1 MSQHEGRHEGRDPQ
15 DIGEAAEAVD
25 NVYDAAAQAAQE
37 QLGHAELDLNDD
49 DRLPWLESAD
59 DDYDE
64 EGVDGA
70 RVFGF
75 VLAGVLALSVLVG
88 GIWWFTHRPD
98 PAMVADGST
107 IPAPAEPYKE
117 APRDPGGKTFA
128 GTGDTSY
135 AVSQGQDRQA
145 RLAGGGEAP
154 RPSVDAGA
162 APAAPTGAGAAAPA
176 PASGGVGVQ
185 VGAFG
190 SRETAEA
197 GWAKLASRSDVLKG
211 VSHRVV
217 EGQADIGKVYRLQ
230 AVAGDVAGADAL
242 CGRLKAAGIACQVKK

>member
-1 MSQHEGRHEGRDPQ
+1 MSQSEGRDPQ
-15 DIGEAAEAVD
+15 DMVEAGREAVD
-25 NVYDAAAQAAQE
+25 NVYDEAAQAAE
-37 QLGHAELDLNDD
+37 AQLGHAELDLNDD

-75 VLAGVLALSVLVG
+75 ILAGVLALGVLVG

-98 PAMVADGST
+98 PDMVADGST
-107 IPAPAEPYKE
+107 IPAPEVPYKE
-117 APRDPGGKTFA
+117 APKDPGGKTFA

-145 RLAGGGEAP
+145 KLAGGGEVP
-154 RPSVDAGA
+154 RPSVDAGTA
-162 APAAPTGAGAAAPA
+162 PAPAAAGAAAPA
-176 PASGGVGVQ
+176 APSGGVGVQ

-190 SRETAEA
+190 SKEAAEA
-197 GWAKLASRSDVLKG
+197 GWAKLAGRSDVLKG
-211 VSHRVV
+211 VSHRVI

-230 AVAGDVAGADAL
+230 AVAGDAAGADAL
-242 CGRLKAAGIACQVKK
+242 CGRLKAVGISCQVKK